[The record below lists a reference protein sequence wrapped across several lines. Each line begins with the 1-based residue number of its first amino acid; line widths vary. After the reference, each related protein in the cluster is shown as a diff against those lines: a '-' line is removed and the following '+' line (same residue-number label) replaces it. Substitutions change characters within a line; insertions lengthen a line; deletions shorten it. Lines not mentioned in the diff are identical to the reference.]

1 MKTLIPLF
9 AAMMAFPS
17 LFAQNSSRA
26 DTPGGHPLSHAD
38 SLVLKEITIP
48 IVPDTSV
55 AADSLSK
62 SPSGV
67 LPFPTVIDVVLADI
81 PNNLR
86 HISGELVLAEG
97 EFENYASTIVFP
109 GAEDCIVTRYHSAGD
124 TTASW
129 QAKTFTDADFAKA
142 ARRYHELYKELQ
154 GCFVWSPDGTPAYL
168 TGTWEPAKE
177 GASFTTST
185 LRAAN
190 GDWRYKDVK
199 VEVELVY
206 LLADW
211 VVNVNIVTKKRDD
224 EVGNEKVTVLAQ

>member
-1 MKTLIPLF
+1 MKTLT
-9 AAMMAFPS
+9 S
-17 LFAQNSSRA
+17 LFLAILASSTLYAQTVSQT
-26 DTPGGHPLSHAD
+26 DPPTGHPLSHAD

-48 IVPDTSV
+48 IVPDTS
-55 AADSLSK
+55 ATADTLSK
-62 SPSGV
+62 TRAGV
-67 LPFPTVIDVVLADI
+67 LPFPTVIDVVLGDI

-97 EFENYASTIVFP
+97 EFENYASTVVFP
-109 GAEDCIVTRYHSAGD
+109 GAEDCIVTRYHSVGD
-124 TTASW
+124 STASW
-129 QAKTFTDADFAKA
+129 QAKTFADADFAKA

-185 LRAAN
+185 LRTTN

-199 VEVELVY
+199 VEIELVY

-211 VVNVNIVTKKRDD
+211 VVNVNVVTKKRDD
-224 EVGNEKVTVLAQ
+224 EVGNGGLRVLRQ